1 MYLTKEDVLMKFRL
15 YLTLLMAVIF
25 IMPNV
30 ILAQS
35 KFKYVGA
42 KTCVPCHTTPKSGA
56 AYKIWQ
62 GSAHAKAFAT
72 LATPAALEIAKKK
85 GIADPQKDEKCMKCH
100 DTAFGVAAAQL
111 ATGFKAGEG
120 VGCEVCHGPGSD
132 YKALQVMKDID
143 TGKIKGETL
152 GLVKPDEKL
161 CVKCHNAES
170 PTFKAFNFAEAS
182 KKIAH
187 PTPKQ

>member
-1 MYLTKEDVLMKFRL
+1 MKLRTSF
-15 YLTLLMAVIF
+15 AVFVAAIL
-25 IMPNV
+25 IMP
-30 ILAQS
+30 LSLFAQS

-42 KTCVPCHTTPKSGA
+42 KACMPCHLASKTGE

-62 GSAHAKAFAT
+62 SNKHSKAFAT
-72 LATPAALEIAKKK
+72 LATPAAKEIAQKK
-85 GIADPQKDEKCMKCH
+85 GIADPQKDEKCVKCH

-111 ATGFKAGEG
+111 APSFKPGEG
-120 VGCEVCHGPGSD
+120 VGCEVCHGAGSE
-132 YKALQVMKDID
+132 YKLMQLMKDID
-143 TGKIKGETL
+143 TGKVKAETV
-152 GLVKPDEKL
+152 GLVSKPDEKT

>member
-1 MYLTKEDVLMKFRL
+1 MKSRSGFVASIA
-15 YLTLLMAVIF
+15 LLSFIPNLIF
-25 IMPNV
+25 
-30 ILAQS
+30 AQS
-35 KFKYVGA
+35 KFKYIGSKA
-42 KTCVPCHTTPKSGA
+42 CMPCHLTPKSGA

-62 GSAHAKAFAT
+62 ASAHAKAFAT
-72 LATPAALEIAKKK
+72 LATPAAKEIAQKK

-100 DTAFGVAAAQL
+100 DAAFGVAAAQL
-111 ATGFKAGEG
+111 APSFKPGEG

-132 YKALQVMKDID
+132 YKTMQVMKDID
-143 TGKIKGETL
+143 TGKIKGEAV
-152 GLVKPDEKL
+152 GLLKGDEKT

-170 PTFKAFNFAEAS
+170 PSFKGFNFAEMS

>member
-1 MYLTKEDVLMKFRL
+1 MKSRISFL
-15 YLTLLMAVIF
+15 AFVVALCLAPGLIF
-25 IMPNV
+25 
-30 ILAQS
+30 AQS

-42 KTCVPCHTTPKSGA
+42 KTCMPCHMTPKSGA

-100 DTAFGVAAAQL
+100 ETAFGAAAAQL
-111 ATGFKAGEG
+111 APSFKAGEG
-120 VGCEVCHGPGSD
+120 VGCEACHGPGSD
-132 YKALQVMKDID
+132 YKAMQVMKDID
-143 TGKIKGETL
+143 AGKIKGETV
-152 GLVKPDEKL
+152 GLVKPDEKA
-161 CVKCHNAES
+161 CVKCHNPES
-170 PTFKAFNFAEAS
+170 PTYKEFKFAEAF

>member
-1 MYLTKEDVLMKFRL
+1 MKSRL
-15 YLTLLMAVIF
+15 YFTLLMAIIF
-25 IMPNV
+25 IMPSM
-30 ILAQS
+30 ILAQN

-42 KTCVPCHTTPKSGA
+42 KTCMPCHMTPKSGA

-62 GSAHAKAFAT
+62 GTAHSKAFAT

-85 GIADPQKDEKCMKCH
+85 GIADPQKDEKCVKCH
-100 DTAFGVAAAQL
+100 DTAFGAAAAQL
-111 ATGFKAGEG
+111 APTFKAGEG

-132 YKALQVMKDID
+132 YKAMQVMKDID
-143 TGKIKGETL
+143 TGKIKGETV
-152 GLVKPDEKL
+152 GLVKPDEKA
-161 CVKCHNAES
+161 CVKCHNSES
-170 PTFKAFNFAEAS
+170 PTFKEFKFAEAV

>member
-1 MYLTKEDVLMKFRL
+1 MKTR
-15 YLTLLMAVIF
+15 LTLTFLMAIIF
-25 IMPNV
+25 IIPQM

-35 KFKYVGA
+35 KAKYVGA
-42 KTCVPCHTTPKSGA
+42 KACMPCHMTPKSGA

-62 GSAHAKAFAT
+62 GTAHAKAFAT
-72 LATPAALEIAKKK
+72 LATPEAKEIAKKK

-100 DTAFGVAAAQL
+100 DTAFGVAKAQL
-111 ATGFKAGEG
+111 APTFKAGEG

-132 YKALQVMKDID
+132 YKALQVMRDID
-143 TGKIKGETL
+143 AGKIKGETV
-152 GLVKPDEKL
+152 GLVMGTEKD
-161 CVKCHNAES
+161 CVKCHNSES
-170 PTFKAFNFAEAS
+170 PTFKEFKFAEAF

>member
-1 MYLTKEDVLMKFRL
+1 MKTRIGSVAFVV
-15 YLTLLMAVIF
+15 TLCFIPNLIF
-25 IMPNV
+25 
-30 ILAQS
+30 AQS

-42 KTCVPCHTTPKSGA
+42 KACMPCHLTPKSGA

-62 GSAHAKAFAT
+62 GNAHSKAFAT
-72 LATPAALEIAKKK
+72 LATPAAQEIAKKK

-111 ATGFKAGEG
+111 APTFKAGEG
-120 VGCEVCHGPGSD
+120 VGCEVCHGPGSE
-132 YKALQVMKDID
+132 YKAMQVMKDID
-143 TGKIKGETL
+143 TGKIKGETV
-152 GLVKPDEKL
+152 GLVKPDEKA

>member
-1 MYLTKEDVLMKFRL
+1 MSKFNRIVI
-15 YLTLLMAVIF
+15 TFLLIVPVALF
-25 IMPNV
+25 
-30 ILAQS
+30 AQS
-35 KFKYVGA
+35 KPKYIGA
-42 KTCVPCHTTPKSGA
+42 KACMPCHMTPKSGA

-62 GSAHAKAFAT
+62 TSAHAKAFAT

-111 ATGFKAGEG
+111 APSFKPGEG
-120 VGCEVCHGPGSD
+120 VGCEVCHGPGSE
-132 YKALQVMKDID
+132 YKTMQVMKDID
-143 TGKIKGETL
+143 TGKVKGETV
-152 GLVKPDEKL
+152 GLISKPDEKS

-170 PTFKAFNFAEAS
+170 PTFKAFNFAEMS

-187 PTPKQ
+187 PTPKP